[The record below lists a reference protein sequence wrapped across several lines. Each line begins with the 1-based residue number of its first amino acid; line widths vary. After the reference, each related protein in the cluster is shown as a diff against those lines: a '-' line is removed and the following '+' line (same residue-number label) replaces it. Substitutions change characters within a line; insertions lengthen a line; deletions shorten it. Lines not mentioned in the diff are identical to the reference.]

1 MATQNPARETSCG
14 LNTTDGLQLGY
25 RSVTVTVQLRQ
36 RLRYGKRTTALDKR
50 ERVARLSNSESYR
63 HVGHSMTVLPS
74 DNNDMK
80 AADVPASDILVVDD
94 NAANLLAMESAL
106 CVLGCPIIRAQSGE
120 EALRLLLQRDFALIL
135 LDVQMPALGGFET
148 AKIIRERKRSRHTPI
163 IFISAYGR
171 DEDYVLGAYKLGA
184 VDFLFKPIIA
194 EILVSKAAVFV
205 ELHRR
210 AALVAQ
216 QSERLREH
224 ERREHERVLE
234 EERNRWNEEA
244 LRRQMEEMAEADR
257 RKDEFLA
264 VLGHELRNPLSAIVV
279 GSDLLMRK
287 LSAIPGVDE
296 SILRA
301 RERIERQ
308 AQYLHRLVDDLLDLA
323 RINSG
328 KIELKRSHT
337 TLQHI
342 IEQAVVTSLPSIE
355 KVGHKLAVEV
365 PPAPVAMWADS
376 VRLIQAVGNLLSN
389 AARYTDP
396 GGAIHVK
403 CNVRDD
409 EVDIVVSDNGCGI
422 SSELLPRV
430 FDIFVQ
436 AGAGG
441 VKNGLGLGLT
451 IVKRLVGL
459 HQGTVHAA
467 SDGPGKGATFT
478 ITLPLRPRAADE
490 AGKRPPTWPPAA
502 GNRPKGLSIVL
513 VEDNQDIRE
522 SMQELLTELGH
533 SVQAAADG
541 GSGVELIL
549 RVSPNVA
556 IVDLGLPV
564 LDGYQVAERV
574 RSQVGANSIRLI
586 AMTGY
591 GKETDRIRAREAGF
605 DAHLVKPA
613 DIDAVMSVLT
623 PKD

>member
-1 MATQNPARETSCG
+1 MM
-14 LNTTDGLQLGY
+14 
-25 RSVTVTVQLRQ
+25 
-36 RLRYGKRTTALDKR
+36 ALDKR
-50 ERVARLSNSESYR
+50 ACVARLNGLEEYR
-63 HVGHSMTVLPS
+63 KVVLSMTVSSS
-74 DNNDMK
+74 DIDMK
-80 AADVPASDILVVDD
+80 TADVPAGDILVVDD

-106 CVLGCPIIRAQSGE
+106 GVLGCPIVRAQSGE

-171 DEDYVLGAYKLGA
+171 DEDHVLDAYKLGA

-194 EILVSKAAVFV
+194 DILVSKAAVFV
-205 ELHRR
+205 ELHRS
-210 AALVAQ
+210 AALMAQ
-216 QSERLREH
+216 QSERLRAH

-234 EERNRWNEEA
+234 EERRRWNEEA
-244 LRRQMEEMAEADR
+244 LRRQMEELAEADR

-279 GSDLLMRK
+279 GSELLMRK
-287 LSAIPGVDE
+287 LSAIPGLDE

-328 KIELKRSHT
+328 KIELKRSNA
-337 TLQHI
+337 TLQYI
-342 IEQAVVTSLPSIE
+342 IEQAVTTSLPSIE
-355 KVGHKLAVEV
+355 KAGHKLTVEV
-365 PPAPVAMWADS
+365 PSTPVTMWADP

-389 AARYTDP
+389 ASRYTDP
-396 GGAIHVK
+396 GGSIVVK

-409 EVDIVVSDNGCGI
+409 EVDIAVGDNGCGI
-422 SSELLPRV
+422 SPELLPRV

-436 AGAGG
+436 AGPGG
-441 VKNGLGLGLT
+441 VKHGLGLGLT

-459 HQGTVHAA
+459 HYGTVRAA

-478 ITLPLRPRAADE
+478 ITLPLRPKTPDE
-490 AGKRPPTWPPAA
+490 ARGRTPPWASPAVVRPE
-502 GNRPKGLSIVL
+502 GLSIVL

-533 SVQAAADG
+533 SVQAADDG
-541 GSGVELIL
+541 GSGADLIL
-549 RVSPNVA
+549 RLSPDVA

-564 LDGYQVAERV
+564 LDGYKLAERV
-574 RSQVGANSIRLI
+574 RSQVGPNSVRLI
-586 AMTGY
+586 ALTGY
-591 GKETDRIRAREAGF
+591 GQESDRIRAREAGF

-613 DIDAVMSVLT
+613 DINAVMSVLT
-623 PKD
+623 PKA